1 MSITRRVAALCVALF
16 ALLASLPAQAQ
27 SALSQDNDSIS
38 VATGLTYQ
46 LIAPADNGRLMVEI
60 QNNNT
65 STDNCWINVDGI
77 VVAGRRLWAV
87 QNFTNQISRF
97 QLSRDLSRGVL
108 EKVITS
114 PQFAVPTTAA
124 RFGHRLAAV
133 NAHFDT
139 GDPPTSSTYEVVV
152 VSA

>member
-77 VVAGRRLWAV
+77 VVA
-87 QNFTNQISRF
+87 TNTTST
-97 QLSRDLSRGVL
+97 SVNNSKGV
-108 EKVITS
+108 V
-114 PQFAVPTTAA
+114 VTAA
-124 RFGHRLAAV
+124 KASVLLQPGQAYTRYFPHVPLGPIVATCT
-133 NAHFDT
+133 NS
-139 GDPPTSSTYEVVV
+139 GDSLYVGIH
-152 VSA
+152 